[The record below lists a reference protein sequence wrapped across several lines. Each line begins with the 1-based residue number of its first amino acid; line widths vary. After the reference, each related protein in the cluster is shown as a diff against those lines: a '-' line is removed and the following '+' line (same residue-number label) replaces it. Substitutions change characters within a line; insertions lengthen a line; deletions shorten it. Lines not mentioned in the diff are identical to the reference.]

1 MKAGREMA
9 QKIIIGA
16 DHGGFILKERIKQFL
31 EVQKY
36 QVVDVGCTGNE
47 AVDYPAYGRMVAE
60 KIQQEQG
67 SVGFLICGT
76 GIGMSIVANK
86 YQGIRAAVV
95 NDVFSAKATKE
106 HNNSN
111 ILCLGQRVIGE
122 GLALMIV
129 ETWLKAE
136 FIGGKHQQRLNQ
148 LTEIEKQELR
158 K

>member
-1 MKAGREMA
+1 MG

-16 DHGGFILKERIKQFL
+16 DHGGFMLKEQIKCFL
-31 EVQKY
+31 ESQKY
-36 QVVDVGCTGNE
+36 QVVDVGCAGNE
-47 AVDYPAYGRMVAE
+47 AVDYPAYGKKVAE
-60 KIQQEQG
+60 RVQREQG
-67 SVGFLICGT
+67 SLGILICGT

-129 ETWLKAE
+129 ETWLQAE
-136 FIGGKHQQRLNQ
+136 FIEGKHQQRLKQ
-148 LTEIEKQELR
+148 LTEIEEQEL
-158 K
+158 KQG